1 MCRGAA
7 PDVFSLNIPP
17 NSPVVR
23 APARPDTP
31 AHARS
36 MDDSYAQQR
45 LANICTVSECSAFT
59 QQDKSI
65 TASLPRPKQH
75 GRKKQKGPNQL
86 LLTAAVSRFHPF
98 RTRDTETVNKM
109 GYLIEPLQPVTTPFA
124 EVYEYTPV

>member
-7 PDVFSLNIPP
+7 ADVFSLNIPP

-86 LLTAAVSRFHPF
+86 LLTPAVSRFHVAPK
-98 RTRDTETVNKM
+98 RSIKWV
-109 GYLIEPLQPVTTPFA
+109 EPLQPVTTPLA

>member
-7 PDVFSLNIPP
+7 PDFFSLNIPP
-17 NSPVVR
+17 KSPVVR

-75 GRKKQKGPNQL
+75 GRKKQRRGR
-86 LLTAAVSRFHPF
+86 TSCFSRRRFPFPPF

>member
-1 MCRGAA
+1 M
-7 PDVFSLNIPP
+7 N
-17 NSPVVR
+17 
-23 APARPDTP
+23 
-31 AHARS
+31 
-36 MDDSYAQQR
+36 DSYAQQR
-45 LANICTVSECSAFT
+45 LANICTVPECSAFT

-75 GRKKQKGPNQL
+75 GRKTQKGPNQL
-86 LLTAAVSRFHPF
+86 LLTAAVSRFL